1 MNVLRSFALLSLLA
15 TMVVAGSLDSLVL
28 EPSVTV
34 KANYGTGSGVVFVR
48 GDRCFVLTAGHVVAS
63 LRHVVT
69 RLDKREGRERKE
81 ERFDDASIVQVL
93 YQEGRKVGKVEFDA
107 KVIAYSDAED
117 GEDLALLEIRKRAFV
132 TRGARF
138 AKDTKPLAIGTR
150 IYHCGSLQ
158 GELGSNSL
166 TDGIISRVG
175 RVFKN
180 KVYDQTNATA
190 FPGSSG
196 GGVFTEDG
204 EYVGMITRG
213 AGETFNLFIPARRIK
228 SWLEKEGLLWVVD
241 PSLPIPKESESE
253 GDKGKAKEDH

>member
-1 MNVLRSFALLSLLA
+1 MKVLQLLLPLLLFAA
-15 TMVVAGSLDSLVL
+15 VTTAGSLDFSVL

-34 KANYGTGSGVVFVR
+34 KASYGTGSGVVFVR
-48 GDRCFVLTAGHVVAS
+48 DDRCFVLTAGHVVAS

-69 RLDKREGRERKE
+69 KLDKKEGRERKE

-132 TRGARF
+132 TRGAKF
-138 AKDTKPLAIGTR
+138 TKDVKPLAIGTR

-166 TDGIISRVG
+166 TDGIISRIG
-175 RVFKN
+175 RVVKN

-196 GGVFTEDG
+196 GGVFTEGG
-204 EYVGMITRG
+204 EYIGMITRG
-213 AGETFNLFIPARRIK
+213 AGETFNLFIPARRIR
-228 SWLEKEGLLWVVD
+228 SWLEREDLLWVID
-241 PSLPIPKESESE
+241 SSLPIPKESKGES
-253 GDKGKAKEDH
+253 DKDKTKKDH